1 MNWQHTAYAYP
12 MVFAAVV
19 AAVLSAYAVRFVR
32 RRGRNPTVV
41 SFAVLTAAVSFWT
54 ATTAVKL
61 LLVDPGAKLFA
72 YKLLHVGAMTAAPTF
87 FVFALA
93 YTGRREL
100 LDRYVVASLYVVPA
114 VFLVVLFT
122 NPLELGYT
130 GWQLSTVDGVTT
142 LSVTDGPVSVFGLVY
157 GFVLLFLGLGVIG
170 QYALEL
176 DRPYRTQATL
186 LLVGMVVP
194 SVVAALELTDT
205 APLAGG
211 VNLIPASL
219 AVPAVTFG
227 IAVYRYKLLDILP
240 LAYATAGA
248 HSADGL
254 VVLDAD
260 EVVVHVNDHVRP
272 LLGTDGSLLG
282 RPASEA
288 VPNYDDL
295 TGDLA
300 GDPPSCDVLVG
311 GERYVELTRIP
322 LDRAGDPLGWVVSVR
337 DVTPRK
343 RYELA
348 LESRN
353 DELEVLN
360 RIVRHDIRNDMQLV
374 TAYIDIVLEHEPLSD
389 EARTQL
395 ETALRRALNTVDLTD
410 VLGQLMRATN
420 DDERRRALDVGDA
433 LREAVED
440 VREGYPNAAFA
451 VDGLP
456 PATVFA
462 NDLLDSVFVNVL
474 KNAVVHSDRDHPSI
488 SVSGAA
494 DGERVTVR
502 IADDGPGIAD
512 EQKSVVFGKGAKGLE
527 SPGTGTGL
535 YLVDTI
541 VSNFGGAVHI
551 EDNEPRGSVFVIELP
566 LAVVEAAD

>member
-1 MNWQHTAYAYP
+1 MNWQYTAYAYP

-19 AAVLSAYAVRFVR
+19 AGVLSAYAVQFVR

-41 SFAVLTAAVSFWT
+41 SFAVLTAAVAFWT

-61 LLVDPGAKLFA
+61 FLVDPGAKLLA
-72 YKLLHVGAMTAAPTF
+72 YKLLHVGAMAAAPTF

-93 YTGRREL
+93 YTDRREL
-100 LDRYVVASLYVVPA
+100 LDRHVVASLYVVPA

-130 GWQLSTVDGVTT
+130 GWELSTVDGVTV
-142 LSVTDGPVSVFGLVY
+142 LSVADGPMSVFGLVY
-157 GFVLLFLGLGVIG
+157 GFVLLFLGLGIIG

-186 LLVGMVVP
+186 LIVGMLVP
-194 SVVAALELTDT
+194 SVVAALELTGT
-205 APLAGG
+205 PPLAGG

-219 AVPAVTFG
+219 AVPSVTFG

-272 LLGTDGSLLG
+272 LLGTGDPLLG

-288 VPNYDDL
+288 LPNYDDF
-295 TGDLA
+295 GD
-300 GDPPSCDVLVG
+300 GRSSCDVLVED
-311 GERYVELTRIP
+311 ERYVELTRIP
-322 LDRAGDPLGWVVSVR
+322 LDQAGDPLGWVISVR

-343 RYELA
+343 HYELA

-374 TAYIDIVLEHEPLSD
+374 TAYIDIVLDHEPLSD
-389 EARTQL
+389 EARAQL

-420 DDERRRALDVGDA
+420 DDERRRALDVGDV
-433 LREAVED
+433 LRESVED
-440 VREGYPNAAFA
+440 VREGYPNAAFT
-451 VDGLP
+451 VGGLP
-456 PATVFA
+456 SATVFA

-474 KNAVVHSDRDHPSI
+474 KNAVVHSDRDRPAI
-488 SVSGAA
+488 VVSGTA
-494 DGERVTVR
+494 DDEGVTVR
-502 IADDGPGIAD
+502 IADDGPGISD

-535 YLVDTI
+535 YLVETI
-541 VSNFGGAVHI
+541 VSNFGGTVHI
-551 EDNEPRGSVFVIELP
+551 EDNEPRGSVFVIDLP
-566 LAVVEAAD
+566 LAAVEAAD

>member
-19 AAVLSAYAVRFVR
+19 AAVLSAYAVQFVR
-32 RRGRNPTVV
+32 RRGRNPIVV
-41 SFAVLTAAVSFWT
+41 SFAVLTAAVAFWT

-61 LLVDPGAKLFA
+61 LLVDPDAKLLA

-93 YTGRREL
+93 YTGRRKL

-142 LSVTDGPVSVFGLVY
+142 VSVTDGPVSVFGLVY
-157 GFVLLFLGLGVIG
+157 GFVLLFLGFGVIG

-186 LLVGMVVP
+186 LLVGMAVP
-194 SVVAALELTDT
+194 SVVAALELTGT
-205 APLAGG
+205 PPLAGG

-227 IAVYRYKLLDILP
+227 IAVYRYRLLDILP

-272 LLGTDGSLLG
+272 LLGTGGPLLG

-288 VPNYDDL
+288 VPNY
-295 TGDLA
+295 GDLA
-300 GDPPSCDVLVG
+300 GDPPSCDALVEG
-311 GERYVELTRIP
+311 GRYVELTRIP

-433 LREAVED
+433 LHEAVED
-440 VREGYPNAAFA
+440 VREGYPNATFA
-451 VDGLP
+451 VGDLP
-456 PATVFA
+456 SATVFA

-474 KNAVVHSDRDHPSI
+474 KNAVVHSDRDEPSI
-488 SVSGAA
+488 AIAATA

-541 VSNFGGAVHI
+541 VSNFGGTVRI

-566 LAVVEAAD
+566 LATVEAAD

>member
-19 AAVLSAYAVRFVR
+19 AGVLSAYAVQFVR

-41 SFAVLTAAVSFWT
+41 SFAVLTAAVTLWT

-61 LLVDPGAKLFA
+61 FLVDPGAKLLA
-72 YKLLHVGAMTAAPTF
+72 YKFLHVGAMAAAPTF

-93 YTGRREL
+93 YTDRREL
-100 LDRYVVASLYVVPA
+100 LDRHVVASLYVVPA
-114 VFLVVLFT
+114 MFLVVLFT

-130 GWQLSTVDGVTT
+130 GWKLSTVDGVTV
-142 LSVTDGPVSVFGLVY
+142 LSVADGPVSVFGLVY
-157 GFVLLFLGLGVIG
+157 GFVLLFLGLGIIG

-186 LLVGMVVP
+186 LIVGMLVP
-194 SVVAALELTDT
+194 SVVAALELTGT
-205 APLAGG
+205 PPLAGG

-219 AVPAVTFG
+219 AVPSVTFG

-272 LLGTDGSLLG
+272 LLGTGDPLLG

-288 VPNYDDL
+288 IPNY
-295 TGDLA
+295 GDLD
-300 GDPPSCDVLVG
+300 GEHSSCDVLVED
-311 GERYVELTRIP
+311 ERYVELTRIP
-322 LDRAGDPLGWVVSVR
+322 LDQAGDPLGWVISVR

-343 RYELA
+343 HYELA

-374 TAYIDIVLEHEPLSD
+374 TAYIDIVLNHEPLSD
-389 EARTQL
+389 EARSQL

-420 DDERRRALDVGDA
+420 DDERRRALDVGDV

-440 VREGYPNAAFA
+440 VREGHPNAAFT
-451 VDGLP
+451 VGDLP
-456 PATVFA
+456 SATVFA

-474 KNAVVHSDRDHPSI
+474 KNAVVHSDRDRPAI
-488 SVSGAA
+488 VVSGTA
-494 DGERVTVR
+494 DDEGVTVR
-502 IADDGPGIAD
+502 IADDGPGISD

-535 YLVDTI
+535 YLVETI
-541 VSNFGGAVHI
+541 VSNFGGTVHI
-551 EDNEPRGSVFVIELP
+551 EDNEPRGSVFVIDLP
-566 LAVVEAAD
+566 LATVEAAD

>member
-219 AVPAVTFG
+219 AVPSVTFG
-227 IAVYRYKLLDILP
+227 NAVYRYRLLDILP

-272 LLGTDGSLLG
+272 LLGTDGPLLG

-288 VPNYDDL
+288 VPNY
-295 TGDLA
+295 GDLA
-300 GDPPSCDVLVG
+300 GDPPTCDVLVEG
-311 GERYVELTRIP
+311 GRYVELTRIP

-389 EARTQL
+389 EARSQL

-433 LREAVED
+433 VREAVED
-440 VREGYPNAAFA
+440 VREGYPNAAFT
-451 VDGLP
+451 VDDLP

-502 IADDGPGIAD
+502 IADDGPGISD
-512 EQKSVVFGKGAKGLE
+512 ERKSVVFGKGAKGLE

-535 YLVDTI
+535 YLVETI
-541 VSNFGGAVHI
+541 VTNFGGTVHI

-566 LAVVEAAD
+566 LAAVEAAD

>member
-19 AAVLSAYAVRFVR
+19 AAVLSAYAVLFVR

-41 SFAVLTAAVSFWT
+41 SFAVLTAAVAFWT

-61 LLVDPGAKLFA
+61 LLVDPGAKLLA
-72 YKLLHVGAMTAAPTF
+72 YKLLHVGAMAAAPTF

-170 QYALEL
+170 QYAVEL

-194 SVVAALELTDT
+194 SVVAALELTG
-205 APLAGG
+205 APPLAGG

-219 AVPAVTFG
+219 AVPSVTFG

-240 LAYATAGA
+240 LAYAAAGA
-248 HSADGL
+248 HSTDGL

-272 LLGTDGSLLG
+272 LLGADGPLLG

-288 VPNYDDL
+288 VPNY
-295 TGDLA
+295 GDLA
-300 GDPPSCDVLVG
+300 GDAPTCDALVA

-322 LDRAGDPLGWVVSVR
+322 LGRGGDSIGWVVSVR

-374 TAYIDIVLEHEPLSD
+374 TAYIDIVLDHEPLSD
-389 EARTQL
+389 EARSQL

-420 DDERRRALDVGDA
+420 DDERRRPLDVGDA
-433 LREAVED
+433 VREAVED
-440 VREGYPNAAFA
+440 VREGHPNATFA
-451 VDGLP
+451 VGDLP
-456 PATVFA
+456 SATVFA

-474 KNAVVHSDRDHPSI
+474 KNAVVHSDRDEPSI
-488 SVSGAA
+488 AVAGTA

-502 IADDGPGIAD
+502 IADDGPGISD

-541 VSNFGGAVHI
+541 VSNFGGTVRI
-551 EDNEPRGSVFVIELP
+551 EDNEPRGCVFVIELP
-566 LAVVEAAD
+566 LAAVEAAD

>member
-219 AVPAVTFG
+219 AVPSVTFG
-227 IAVYRYKLLDILP
+227 IAVYRYRLLDILP

-272 LLGTDGSLLG
+272 LLGTDGPLLG

-288 VPNYDDL
+288 VPNY
-295 TGDLA
+295 GDLA
-300 GDPPSCDVLVG
+300 GDPPTCDVLVEG
-311 GERYVELTRIP
+311 GRYVELTRIP

-389 EARTQL
+389 EARSQL

-433 LREAVED
+433 VREAVED
-440 VREGYPNAAFA
+440 VREGYPNAAFT
-451 VDGLP
+451 VDDLP

-502 IADDGPGIAD
+502 IADDGPGISD
-512 EQKSVVFGKGAKGLE
+512 ERKSVVFGKGAKGLE

-535 YLVDTI
+535 YLVETI
-541 VSNFGGAVHI
+541 VTNFGGTVHI

-566 LAVVEAAD
+566 LAAVEAAD

>member
-1 MNWQHTAYAYP
+1 MNWQHSVYAYP

-19 AAVLSAYAVRFVR
+19 AAILSGYALQSVR

-41 SFAVLTAAVSFWT
+41 SFAVLTAAVAFWT

-61 LLVDPGAKLFA
+61 FLVAPGAKLLA
-72 YKLLHVGAMTAAPTF
+72 YKLLHVGAMTAAPAF

-93 YTGRREL
+93 YTDRREL
-100 LDRYVVASLYVVPA
+100 LDRQVASALYVVPA

-130 GWQLSTVDGVTT
+130 GWELSAVDGGVT

-157 GFVLLFLGLGVIG
+157 AFVLLFLGLGVIG

-186 LLVGMVVP
+186 LIVGMVVP
-194 SVVAALELTDT
+194 SVVAALELTDSP
-205 APLAGG
+205 PLAGG

-227 IAVYRYKLLDILP
+227 IAVYRYKLLDILS
-240 LAYATAGA
+240 LAYAAAGA
-248 HSADGL
+248 HSTDGL

-272 LLGTDGSLLG
+272 LLGADDPLLG

-288 VPNYDDL
+288 LPNYD
-295 TGDLA
+295 DLA
-300 GDPPSCDVLVG
+300 GDPPTCDALVA

-374 TAYIDIVLEHEPLSD
+374 TAYIDIVLDHEPLSD
-389 EARTQL
+389 EARSQL

-433 LREAVED
+433 LREAVDD
-440 VREGYPNAAFA
+440 VREGYPNAAFT
-451 VDGLP
+451 VDSLP

-474 KNAVVHSDRDHPSI
+474 KNAVVHSDRDRPSI
-488 SVSGAA
+488 AVSGAA
-494 DGERVTVR
+494 DDECVTVR

-512 EQKSVVFGKGAKGLE
+512 DRKSVVFGKGAKGLG

-566 LAVVEAAD
+566 LATVEAAD

>member
-1 MNWQHTAYAYP
+1 MPTRSDAGDGTVRDAD
-12 MVFAAVV
+12 V
-19 AAVLSAYAVRFVR
+19 AAKADAVRD
-32 RRGRNPTVV
+32 
-41 SFAVLTAAVSFWT
+41 S
-54 ATTAVKL
+54 
-61 LLVDPGAKLFA
+61 
-72 YKLLHVGAMTAAPTF
+72 
-87 FVFALA
+87 LA
-93 YTGRREL
+93 
-100 LDRYVVASLYVVPA
+100 DC
-114 VFLVVLFT
+114 
-122 NPLELGYT
+122 
-130 GWQLSTVDGVTT
+130 DGV
-142 LSVTDGPVSVFGLVY
+142 LIAFSG
-157 GFVLLFLGLGVIG
+157 GV
-170 QYALEL
+170 
-176 DRPYRTQATL
+176 DS
-186 LLVGMVVP
+186 
-194 SVVAALELTDT
+194 SVVAALELTGT
-205 APLAGG
+205 PPLAGG

-227 IAVYRYKLLDILP
+227 IAVYRYRLLDILP

-272 LLGTDGSLLG
+272 LLGTGGPLLG

-288 VPNYDDL
+288 VPNY
-295 TGDLA
+295 GDLA
-300 GDPPSCDVLVG
+300 GDPPSCDALVEG
-311 GERYVELTRIP
+311 GRYVELTRIP

-433 LREAVED
+433 LHEAVED
-440 VREGYPNAAFA
+440 VREGYPNATFA
-451 VDGLP
+451 VGDLP
-456 PATVFA
+456 SATVFA

-474 KNAVVHSDRDHPSI
+474 KNAVVHSDRDEPSI
-488 SVSGAA
+488 AIAATA

-541 VSNFGGAVHI
+541 VSNFGGTVRI

-566 LAVVEAAD
+566 LATVEAAD

>member
-19 AAVLSAYAVRFVR
+19 AGVLSAYAVQFVR

-41 SFAVLTAAVSFWT
+41 SFAVLTAAVAFWT

-61 LLVDPGAKLFA
+61 FLVDPDAKLVA
-72 YKLLHVGAMTAAPTF
+72 YKLLHVGAMAAAPTF

-93 YTGRREL
+93 YTDRREL
-100 LDRYVVASLYVVPA
+100 LDRHVVASLYVVPA
-114 VFLVVLFT
+114 VFLAVLFV

-130 GWQLSTVDGVTT
+130 GWELSTVDGVTV
-142 LSVTDGPVSVFGLVY
+142 LSVADGPVSVFGLVY
-157 GFVLLFLGLGVIG
+157 GFVLLFLGLGIIG

-186 LLVGMVVP
+186 LIVGMLVP

-205 APLAGG
+205 PPLAGG

-219 AVPAVTFG
+219 AVPSVTFG

-272 LLGTDGSLLG
+272 LLGTGDPLLG

-288 VPNYDDL
+288 LPNY
-295 TGDLA
+295 GDLD
-300 GDPPSCDVLVG
+300 GEHSSCDVLVE

-343 RYELA
+343 HYELA

-389 EARTQL
+389 EARSQL

-420 DDERRRALDVGDA
+420 DDERRRHLDVGA
-433 LREAVED
+433 TLREAVED
-440 VREGYPNAAFA
+440 VREGHPNATFA
-451 VDGLP
+451 VADLP
-456 PATVFA
+456 SATVSA

-474 KNAVVHSDRDHPSI
+474 KNAVVHSDRDEPSVD
-488 SVSGAA
+488 VSAAA
-494 DGERVTVR
+494 DDGRVTVR
-502 IADDGPGIAD
+502 IADDGPGISD
-512 EQKSVVFGKGAKGLE
+512 ERKSVVFGKGAKGVE

-535 YLVDTI
+535 YLVETI
-541 VSNFGGAVHI
+541 VTNFGGTVHI
-551 EDNEPRGSVFVIELP
+551 EDNEPRGSVFVIDLP
-566 LAVVEAAD
+566 LATVEAAD